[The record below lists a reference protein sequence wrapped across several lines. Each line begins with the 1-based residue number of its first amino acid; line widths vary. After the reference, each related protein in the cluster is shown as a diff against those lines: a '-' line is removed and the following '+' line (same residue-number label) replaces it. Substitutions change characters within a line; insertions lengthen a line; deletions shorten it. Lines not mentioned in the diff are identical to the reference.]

1 MTLLERPRPESYKR
15 LFAVLAPPPAGLQGR
30 FEAELVGPRWF
41 QGFSRFGLGLR
52 GFKGWYGKQFDGQGN
67 GVNLMQRDG
76 KLVEAIPM
84 RIAVETSPLDG
95 RESLF
100 VRYTPETLWPWP
112 HVIDELRVMDDK
124 TLLGMTRLVSGPALA
139 LPFVLHRN

>member
-15 LFAVLAPPPAGLQGR
+15 LFAVLAPPPAGLHGR

-76 KLVEAIPM
+76 QLVEAIPM
-84 RIAVETSPLDG
+84 RIAIEKSSIDG
-95 RESLF
+95 RESLI
-100 VRYTPETLWPWP
+100 VRYPPETLWPWP
-112 HVIDELRVMDDK
+112 HVIDELRDLDGK
-124 TLLGMTRLVSGPALA
+124 TLIGMSHLASSAALP
-139 LPFVLHRN
+139 LPFVLHRR